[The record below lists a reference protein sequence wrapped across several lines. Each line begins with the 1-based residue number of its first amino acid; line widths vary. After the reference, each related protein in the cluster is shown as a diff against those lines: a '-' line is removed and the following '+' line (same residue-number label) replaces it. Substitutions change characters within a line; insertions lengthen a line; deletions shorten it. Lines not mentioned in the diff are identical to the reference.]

1 MESNQLSDLIS
12 SIFSAMNQP
21 VAPAPAVDNKLAC
34 PTNYASTCQNYNSLY
49 NDLTDLQSESKSSE
63 FFSPTDSNFS
73 PSESNLMTPLCD
85 SGLFSVNKD
94 ASFPTLGSDLFNT
107 SFCCC
112 GGIDPS
118 CILCYPQIDIVNS
131 VFGNG
136 NFTLPLFAQDSS
148 NTLKSSVSELNL
160 SSNPKIS
167 LPSHLSATN
176 LSTPSLNSS
185 ESSTPKLSPEAVDSV
200 TDKQRERCDKR
211 FLDSLPPQLALKR
224 KRPRS
229 FKQTSDIEKFKA
241 CTTILEPSVSPA
253 ASSCDADFPV
263 GDSKRNKNTDAA
275 RRSRLRKAL
284 KLDALESQV
293 VNLELENSTLK
304 EQIKNFESEKKKF
317 SEREELL
324 KEHIKSMNLL
334 LMSALANKSSS
345 PL

>member
-21 VAPAPAVDNKLAC
+21 VVPAPAVDNKLDCSADFAN
-34 PTNYASTCQNYNSLY
+34 TFQSFNSFY
-49 NDLTDLQSESKSSE
+49 NDLTELQSESKPSE
-63 FFSPTDSNFS
+63 LFSPTDSSFS
-73 PSESNLMTPLCD
+73 PTESNIMTPLCD
-85 SGLFSVNKD
+85 TGLFSVNKG
-94 ASFPTLGSDLFNT
+94 APFPTLGSDIFN
-107 SFCCC
+107 SGFCSC
-112 GGIDPS
+112 GGIDPN
-118 CILCYPQIDIVNS
+118 CILCFPQVDIVNS

-136 NFTLPLFAQDSS
+136 NFAYPLCAQDLSC
-148 NTLKSSVSELNL
+148 NLKSSASELNL
-160 SSNPKIS
+160 SSNPKMS
-167 LPSHLSATN
+167 LPSFLSATN
-176 LSTPSLNSS
+176 LSTPSFSPS
-185 ESSTPKLSPEAVDSV
+185 ESSPKFMPEVVDTV

-229 FKQTSDIEKFKA
+229 SKQTSDIDKLKA
-241 CTTILEPSVSPA
+241 CTTILEPSVSPT
-253 ASSCDADFPV
+253 ASSCDTEFPV

-334 LMSALANKSSS
+334 LMSALANKSPS
-345 PL
+345 PI